1 MVCRS
6 TFFHSDLRIIIL
18 CYTSVRKIIGYRFQ
32 VKGFRCATFLSAVMG
47 VLYLI
52 LNTLY
57 VILILMYLAID
68 IGGTK
73 TLVGRFTNDGILRDS
88 VKFPTPRDY
97 DDFLKELAK
106 TIVGITTHK
115 WTLCCVAAPGRIDQK
130 TEVVLG
136 FGNLPWKN
144 VDIRSDVQKMT
155 KTQTLI
161 QNDTKLAGLSEARL
175 LNPIRRKALYLTVST
190 GISTALIAKGKLD
203 PELIDSEAGQMVFE
217 KDGKIVT
224 WESFASGKAIVNRF
238 HKRASDIN
246 DPHVWQ
252 IISKDIALGL
262 IDVIANV
269 QPDIVIIGGGVG
281 SHFKKYGNFLK
292 NELKKYE
299 SPLVSIPELIGAKRA
314 EEAVIYGCYE
324 LMRDNG

>member
-1 MVCRS
+1 
-6 TFFHSDLRIIIL
+6 
-18 CYTSVRKIIGYRFQ
+18 
-32 VKGFRCATFLSAVMG
+32 
-47 VLYLI
+47 
-52 LNTLY
+52 
-57 VILILMYLAID
+57 MYLSID

-73 TLVGRFTNDGILRDS
+73 TLLGRFTPKGELVDTL
-88 VKFPTPRDY
+88 KFPTPKIY
-97 DDFLKELAK
+97 ADFLNDLSKS
-106 TIVGITTHK
+106 IVTITTK
-115 WTLCCVAAPGRIDQK
+115 NWSLCCVAAPGRIDLQ
-130 TEVVLG
+130 TGVVRG
-136 FGNLPWKN
+136 FGNLPWKD
-144 VDIRSDVQKMT
+144 VDIRGDIEKIT
-155 KTQTLI
+155 KTKTFI

-175 LNPIRRKALYLTVST
+175 LKPIRRKALYLTVST
-190 GISTALIAKGKLD
+190 GISTALVVGGKLD

-269 QPDIVIIGGGVG
+269 QPNIVIIGGGVG
-281 SHFKKYGNFLK
+281 SHFKKYGKFLRA
-292 NELKKYE
+292 ELKKYE
-299 SPLVSIPELIGAKRA
+299 SPLVSIPEVVGAKRA

-324 LMRDNG
+324 YMKDNGTK